1 MGEQYPSPV
10 GRTISMGS
18 PTSSYSR
25 SSGMEP
31 GSPLQDQI
39 HTAMARTVGLP
50 VAMAAKAVL
59 NGRISERGVL
69 LPVSPEI
76 YEPILD
82 ELEEHGVTFREEE
95 VEA

>member
-1 MGEQYPSPV
+1 MWHRFRYTVDDLHQELQASLVVLG
-10 GRTISMGS
+10 
-18 PTSSYSR
+18 
-25 SSGMEP
+25 
-31 GSPLQDQI
+31 QDQI

-59 NGRISERGVL
+59 NGHISGRGVL
-69 LPVSPEI
+69 LPLLPEI
-76 YEPILD
+76 YDPLLD